1 MYAISTTQLAI
12 PHTPIRAVNLY
23 VQANTCYGIIGA
35 SGSGKSTLLHAI
47 AGLHRPPVSQRVHI
61 HGQRTAQTPQQIGYV
76 TARMQL
82 PAHMTVQQ
90 VLRNQG
96 QLLGFAHDM
105 LDQHYQRVLRWCAI
119 ENLVT
124 HRLRQLSVFDQRRVV
139 LATALMAHPRVL
151 LIDEPTEGLPANEQ
165 LMMIDVLENLRNRN
179 MTIVIA
185 TRGNVP
191 LEPLFDTIGIL
202 ADGQIISEL
211 DATQIQGLPR
221 TLMIYTSDLP
231 SAAYEHIVGIDNSI
245 VATQHTI
252 VLTGMAV
259 QSLAQIL
266 QVLLHY
272 KVHIFRIE
280 PRNHPLHDLV
290 RQSSTPQ
297 VLAQLYPP
305 RNITSEINDP
315 LPSLRE
321 A

>member
-1 MYAISTTQLAI
+1 MYAISTSQLAI
-12 PHTPIRAVNLY
+12 PNTPIRAVNLY
-23 VQANTCYGIIGA
+23 VQANTCYGIVGA

-47 AGLHRPPVSQRVHI
+47 AGLHRPSVSQHVHI
-61 HGQRTAQTPQQIGYV
+61 HGQRIQQTAHSIGYV

-82 PAHMTVQQ
+82 PAHMTVQHI
-90 VLRNQG
+90 LYHQG
-96 QLLGFAHDM
+96 RLLGYANDM
-105 LDQHYQRVLRWCAI
+105 LTQHYQRVLRWCAI
-119 ENLVT
+119 ESLVT
-124 HRLRQLSVFDQRRVV
+124 HHIRQLSVFDQRRVT
-139 LATALMAHPRVL
+139 LATALMAQPHVL
-151 LIDEPTEGLPANEQ
+151 LIDEPTDGLPANEQ
-165 LMMIDVLENLRNRN
+165 LMLIDVLENLRNRN
-179 MTIVIA
+179 MTLVIA

-211 DATQIQGLPR
+211 DASQIQALPR

-231 SAAYEHIVGIDNSI
+231 SAAYEHIVGIDSSI

-315 LPSLRE
+315 MPSLRE